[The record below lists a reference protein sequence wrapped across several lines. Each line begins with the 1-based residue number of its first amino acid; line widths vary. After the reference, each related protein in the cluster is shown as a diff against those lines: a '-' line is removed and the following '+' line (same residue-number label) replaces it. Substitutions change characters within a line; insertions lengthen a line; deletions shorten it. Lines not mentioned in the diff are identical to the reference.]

1 MFNSI
6 VETNTDINPSAGK
19 PLENRTGDIRREKH
33 PQRQKKLVSI
43 VTASSPSHNGMG
55 TALEWSGA
63 QAAYIA
69 MVTFDSAA
77 RFIMP
82 TVVTHQPGFKA
93 IEAYGPQSVGT
104 KTKGVT
110 DQTGVPTDTQ
120 EECETAIA
128 RVFDFAEA
136 MKLPCSGV
144 FMAYLADGKAAQPV
158 GLANQ
163 RKAAQYGLKQ
173 GMDCWLSVKGKLC
186 IGHNTTGTKKR
197 RQPGVKRQVSK
208 TEETAL
214 AAFLKG

>member
-1 MFNSI
+1 M
-6 VETNTDINPSAGK
+6 NPSVGK
-19 PLENRTGDIRREKH
+19 PPENRTGDIRREKH

-43 VTASSPSHNGMG
+43 VTASNPSHNGMG

-63 QAAYIA
+63 QASYIA
-69 MVTFDSAA
+69 MNTLFDSAA

-110 DQTGVPTDTQ
+110 ERTGLPTSTQ
-120 EECETAIA
+120 EECETALA
-128 RVFDFAEA
+128 RCFDFAEK
-136 MKLPCSGV
+136 MKLPFSGV
-144 FMAYLADGKAAQPV
+144 FFGYLADEKADQPV
-158 GLANQ
+158 GLADQ

-186 IGHNTTGTKKR
+186 VGHNTTGMKR
-197 RQPGVKRQVSK
+197 RQPGAKRQATK
-208 TEETAL
+208 TEVAAL